1 MNSTKHGIYLKQKLT
16 VMLSSPQIWKEF
28 FEMYYR
34 DELNRLAD
42 AVEFGGDLSLYVDFL
57 RDLSIY
63 REGRLGEELLSR
75 PDVVLN
81 HANEGLALT
90 ENIHDVSLENCRVR
104 FLNLPTSRRVLIRD
118 LRSEHISKFVAIE
131 GIVRKVTE
139 VRPRVVVAAFT
150 CTKCGKLVNVTQD
163 EEATLKQPYEC
174 PACKNRRFVFLPDE
188 SVTVD
193 SQRIRIQ
200 EYPENLRGGE
210 QPQQIDVML
219 EDDLTGKVNPGDR
232 VIVNGIVRAK
242 PRKVGSKHLQ
252 HMDLHV
258 EGNSIEILQ
267 QEYEEFEITEEDRKK
282 ILELAEDDK
291 IFDRVIS
298 SIAPSIY
305 GHENIKLA
313 IALQLFG
320 GVPKK
325 LPDGTEIR
333 GDIHVLLVGDPGVAK
348 SQILRYVHRIAPRS
362 VYTTGKGTTTAGL
375 TATATRDEFDG
386 RWTLEAGALVLAD
399 KGIALVDEIDKMR
412 NEDRS
417 ALHEAMEQQ
426 TVSVAKAGIN
436 AVLRARCALLG
447 AANPKYGRFDRY
459 TPIAEQI
466 DLSPTLLSRFD
477 LIFVLT
483 DDPDEMRDRM
493 LAEHILR
500 THEIGEKFE
509 KLRNIASVE
518 YTRDELI
525 KESELAEIIPS
536 IDPELLRKYIAYAK
550 RTVFPVLSEE
560 AKERIT
566 EFYLSL
572 RSRAKEN
579 SAVPVTARQ
588 LEALIRLAEASARLR
603 LSDVVER
610 EDVDRVIEIIKHS
623 LEQIAV
629 DPETGEIDID
639 YAFTGTS
646 KSQRDRILILKRII
660 EELETTHD
668 KGAPEE
674 EIIRVAEE
682 EGISERKTRELLKK
696 MREMG
701 DVYSPRD
708 GYYRLAVK

>member
-1 MNSTKHGIYLKQKLT
+1 
-16 VMLSSPQIWKEF
+16 MLSSSQIWKEF
-28 FEMYYR
+28 FETYYR

-42 AVEFGGDLSLYVDFL
+42 AIEFGGNKSLYVDYL
-57 RDLSIY
+57 RDLSIFM
-63 REGRLGEELLSR
+63 EGRLGEELLEK
-75 PDVVLN
+75 PDVVIA

-90 ENIHDVSLENCRVR
+90 ENIYDVSLEGCYVR
-104 FLNLPTSRRVLIRD
+104 FYNLPTSKRILIRN
-118 LRSEHISKFVAIE
+118 LRSEHISKFVAVE

-139 VRPRVVVAAFT
+139 VRPRVVKAAFS
-150 CTKCGKLVNVTQD
+150 CTKCGKVVEVIQD
-163 EEATLKQPYEC
+163 DEATLKQPYEC
-174 PACKNRRFVFLPDE
+174 PACKNKRFIFLPDE
-188 SVTVD
+188 SLSID

-210 QPQQIDVML
+210 QPQQIDVIL
-219 EDDLTGKVNPGDR
+219 EGDLTGKVNPGDR
-232 VIVNGIVRAK
+232 VIVNGIIRAK
-242 PRKVGSKHLQ
+242 PRKLGSRQLQ
-252 HMDLHV
+252 HMDIHI

-267 QEYEEFEITEEDRKK
+267 QEYEEFEITEEDKK
-282 ILELAEDDK
+282 RILKLAEDENLFEK
-291 IFDRVIS
+291 IVA

-305 GHENIKLA
+305 GHEDIKLA

-325 LPDGTEIR
+325 LPDGIEIR

-348 SQILRYVHRIAPRS
+348 SQILKYVHRIAPRS

-447 AANPKYGRFDRY
+447 AANPKYGRFDKY

-483 DDPDEMRDRM
+483 DDPDEVRDRK

-500 THEIGEKFE
+500 AHEIGEKLE
-509 KLRNIASVE
+509 KLRNITSVE
-518 YTRDELI
+518 YTREDLDR
-525 KESELAEIIPS
+525 ESEQAKIIPA

-550 RTVFPVLSEE
+550 KTVFPVLSEE
-560 AKERIT
+560 AKNRIID
-566 EFYLSL
+566 FYISL
-572 RSRAKEN
+572 RSRAKDN

-603 LSDVVER
+603 LSDVVSV
-610 EDVDRVIEIIKHS
+610 EDVDRVIKIVKKS

-660 EELETTHD
+660 EELESNYS

-674 EIIRVAEE
+674 EILRAAQE
-682 EGISERKTRELLKK
+682 EGIDEVKARDLLRK

-701 DVYSPRD
+701 DIYSPRE
-708 GYYRLAVK
+708 GYYKLAVK

>member
-1 MNSTKHGIYLKQKLT
+1 
-16 VMLSSPQIWKEF
+16 MLSSPQIWKDF
-28 FEMYYR
+28 FETYYR

-42 AVEFGGDLSLYVDFL
+42 AMEFGGEKSLHVNFVK
-57 RDLSIY
+57 DLSIY
-63 REGRLGEELLSR
+63 MEGKLGEELLES
-75 PDVVLN
+75 PDRVIA
-81 HANEGLALT
+81 HANEGIALT
-90 ENIHDVSLENCRVR
+90 ENIHDVSLEGCKVR
-104 FLNLPTSRRVLIRD
+104 FYNLPSSRRVLIRD

-139 VRPRVVVAAFT
+139 VRPRVVKAVFA
-150 CTKCGKLVNVTQD
+150 CTKCGKLVEVIQED
-163 EEATLKQPYEC
+163 ELTLKQPYEC
-174 PACKNRRFVFLPDE
+174 PACKNKRFLFLPEE
-188 SVTVD
+188 SYTVD

-210 QPQQIDVML
+210 QPQQIDVIL
-219 EDDLTGKVNPGDR
+219 EGDLTGKVNPGDR

-242 PRKVGSKHLQ
+242 PRKFGSKQSQ
-252 HMDLHV
+252 HMDLHI

-267 QEYEEFEITEEDRKK
+267 QEYEEFEITEEDKK
-282 ILELAEDDK
+282 RILKLAEEENIFEK
-291 IFDRVIS
+291 IVA

-305 GHENIKLA
+305 GHEDIKLA

-447 AANPKYGRFDRY
+447 AANPKYGRFDKY

-483 DDPDEMRDRM
+483 DEPDEVRDRK
-493 LAEHILR
+493 LAEHILK
-500 THEIGEKFE
+500 THEIGEKLE
-509 KLRNIASVE
+509 KLRNVASVE
-518 YTRDELI
+518 FTKEEIDR
-525 KESELAEIIPS
+525 ESEIAEIVPAIE
-536 IDPELLRKYIAYAK
+536 PELLRKYIAYAK

-560 AKERIT
+560 AKQKIV

-572 RSRAKEN
+572 RSRAKDN

-603 LSDVVER
+603 LSDVVDK
-610 EDVDRVIEIIKHS
+610 EDVERVIGIIKSS

-646 KSQRDRILILKRII
+646 KSQRDKILILKRII
-660 EELETTHD
+660 EELEASYE

-674 EIIRVAEE
+674 EILKAAQE
-682 EGISERKTRELLKK
+682 EGIDERKAKELLRK
-696 MREMG
+696 MREIG
-701 DVYSPRD
+701 DIYSPRE
-708 GYYRLAVK
+708 GYYRIAVK

>member
-1 MNSTKHGIYLKQKLT
+1 
-16 VMLSSPQIWKEF
+16 MLSSPQVWKEF
-28 FEMYYR
+28 FETYYR

-42 AVEFGGDLSLYVDFL
+42 AVEFGGEKSLHVDFL
-57 RDLSIY
+57 KDLSIY
-63 REGRLGEELLSR
+63 REGMLGEELLSF
-75 PDVVLN
+75 PDRVLS
-81 HANEGLALT
+81 HARDGLALT
-90 ENIHDVSLENCRVR
+90 ENIHDVSLEGCEVR
-104 FLNLPTSRRVLIRD
+104 FFNLPASRRVLIRD
-118 LRSEHISKFVAIE
+118 LRSEHIAKFLAIE

-139 VRPRVVVAAFT
+139 VRPRVVTAAFA
-150 CTKCGKLVNVTQD
+150 CSKCGKVVYVQQEDENV
-163 EEATLKQPYEC
+163 LKQPYEC
-174 PACKNRRFVFLPDE
+174 PACKNRRFIFIPEE
-188 SVTVD
+188 STTVD

-219 EDDLTGKVNPGDR
+219 EGDLTGKVNPGDR
-232 VIVNGIVRAK
+232 VIINGIVRAK
-242 PRKVGSKHLQ
+242 PRKAGAKQLQ
-252 HMDLHV
+252 HMDLHI
-258 EGNSIEILQ
+258 EGNSIEVLE
-267 QEYEEFEITEEDRKK
+267 QEYEEFEITEEDKKK
-282 ILELAEDDK
+282 ILELAEDERIYDK
-291 IFDRVIS
+291 IVA

-305 GHENIKLA
+305 GHEDIKLA

-412 NEDRS
+412 SEDRS

-483 DDPDEMRDRM
+483 DDPDEVRDRK

-509 KLRNIASVE
+509 KLRNIASAE
-518 YTRDELI
+518 YTREELDR
-525 KESELAEIIPS
+525 ESEIAEIVPAIE
-536 IDPELLRKYIAYAK
+536 PELLRKYIAYAK

-560 AKERIT
+560 AKERIMD
-566 EFYLSL
+566 FYLSL

-603 LSDVVER
+603 LSDVIER
-610 EDVDRVIEIIKHS
+610 EDVERVIEIIRHS

-646 KSQRDRILILKRII
+646 KSQRDRIFVLKRII
-660 EELETTHD
+660 EELEASYE

-674 EIIRVAEE
+674 EILRAAEE
-682 EGISERKTRELLKK
+682 EGIEPSKARELLRK
-696 MREMG
+696 MKEVG
-701 DVYSPRD
+701 DIYSPRD

>member
-75 PDVVLN
+75 PDVVLS

-252 HMDLHV
+252 HMDLHI

>member
-1 MNSTKHGIYLKQKLT
+1 
-16 VMLSSPQIWKEF
+16 MLSSPQIWKDF
-28 FEMYYR
+28 FETYYR

-42 AVEFGGDLSLYVDFL
+42 AIEFGGEKSLHVNFVK
-57 RDLSIY
+57 DLSIY
-63 REGRLGEELLSR
+63 MEGKLGEELLEN
-75 PDVVLN
+75 PDRVIA
-81 HANEGLALT
+81 HANEGIALT
-90 ENIHDVSLENCRVR
+90 ENIHDVSLEGCKVR
-104 FLNLPTSRRVLIRD
+104 FYNLPASRRVLIRD

-139 VRPRVVVAAFT
+139 VRPRVVKAAFA
-150 CTKCGKLVNVTQD
+150 CTKCGKLVKVIQED
-163 EEATLKQPYEC
+163 ELTLKQPYEC
-174 PACKNRRFVFLPDE
+174 PACKNKRFIFLPEE
-188 SVTVD
+188 SYTVD

-210 QPQQIDVML
+210 QPQQIDVIL
-219 EDDLTGKVNPGDR
+219 EGDLTGKVNPGDR

-242 PRKVGSKHLQ
+242 PRKFGSKQSQ
-252 HMDLHV
+252 HMDLHI

-267 QEYEEFEITEEDRKK
+267 QEYEEFEITEEDKK
-282 ILELAEDDK
+282 RILKLAEEENIFEK
-291 IFDRVIS
+291 IVA

-305 GHENIKLA
+305 GHEDIKLA

-447 AANPKYGRFDRY
+447 AANPKYGRFDKY

-483 DDPDEMRDRM
+483 DEPDEVRDRK
-493 LAEHILR
+493 LAEHILK
-500 THEIGEKFE
+500 THEIGEKLE
-509 KLRNIASVE
+509 KLRNVASVE
-518 YTRDELI
+518 FTKEEIDR
-525 KESELAEIIPS
+525 ESEIAEIVPAIE
-536 IDPELLRKYIAYAK
+536 PELLRKYIAYAK
-550 RTVFPVLSEE
+550 RTVFPVLSEK
-560 AKERIT
+560 AKQKIV

-572 RSRAKEN
+572 RSRAKDN

-603 LSDVVER
+603 LSDVVDR
-610 EDVDRVIEIIKHS
+610 EDVERVIRIIKSS

-660 EELETTHD
+660 EELEASYE

-674 EIIRVAEE
+674 EILKAAQE
-682 EGISERKTRELLKK
+682 EGIDERKAKELLRK
-696 MREMG
+696 MREIG
-701 DVYSPRD
+701 DIYSPRE
-708 GYYRLAVK
+708 GYYRIAVK

>member
-1 MNSTKHGIYLKQKLT
+1 
-16 VMLSSPQIWKEF
+16 MLSSPHVWKEF
-28 FEMYYR
+28 FETYYR

-42 AVEFGGDLSLYVDFL
+42 AVEYGKERSLYVDFL
-57 RDLSIY
+57 KDLSIY
-63 REGRLGEELLSR
+63 REGKLGEELLSN
-75 PDVVLN
+75 PDKVIA
-81 HANEGLALT
+81 HANEGLALA
-90 ENIHDVSLENCRVR
+90 ENIHDVSLDGCVAR
-104 FLNLPTSRRVLIRD
+104 FYNLPASRRVLIRD
-118 LRSEHISKFVAIE
+118 LRSEHISKFIAIE

-139 VRPRVVVAAFT
+139 VRPKVVVAAFS
-150 CTKCGKLVNVTQD
+150 CTKCGKVVEVTQD
-163 EEATLKQPYEC
+163 DEATLKQPYEC
-174 PACKNRRFVFLPDE
+174 PACKNKRFVFLPEE
-188 SVTVD
+188 SLTVD

-219 EDDLTGKVNPGDR
+219 EGDLTGKVNPGDR

-242 PRKVGSKHLQ
+242 PRKIGSKQLQ
-252 HMDLHV
+252 HMDLHI
-258 EGNSIEILQ
+258 EGNSIEVLQ
-267 QEYEEFEITEEDRKK
+267 QEYEEFEITEEDKK
-282 ILELAEDDK
+282 RILELAEDERIFDK
-291 IFDRVIS
+291 IVA

-305 GHENIKLA
+305 GHEDIKLA

-412 NEDRS
+412 SEDRS

-483 DDPDEMRDRM
+483 DDPDEVRDRK
-493 LAEHILR
+493 LAEHILK
-500 THEIGEKFE
+500 THEIGEKLE
-509 KLRNIASVE
+509 KLRNIASAE
-518 YTRDELI
+518 FTKEELTREA
-525 KESELAEIIPS
+525 ETAEIVPAIEP
-536 IDPELLRKYIAYAK
+536 DLLRKYIAYAK

-560 AKERIT
+560 AKERIID
-566 EFYLSL
+566 FYLSL
-572 RSRAKEN
+572 RSRVKEN

-610 EDVDRVIEIIKHS
+610 EDVDRVVEIIRHS
-623 LEQIAV
+623 LEQIAI

-660 EELETTHD
+660 EELEAAHE

-674 EIIRVAEE
+674 EIIRAAEE
-682 EGISERKTRELLKK
+682 EGIDERKTRELLRK

-701 DVYSPRD
+701 DIYSPRN

>member
-1 MNSTKHGIYLKQKLT
+1 
-16 VMLSSPQIWKEF
+16 MLSSPHVWKEF
-28 FEMYYR
+28 FETYYR

-42 AVEFGGDLSLYVDFL
+42 AVEYGKERSLYVDFL
-57 RDLSIY
+57 KDLSIY
-63 REGRLGEELLSR
+63 REGKLGEELLSN
-75 PDVVLN
+75 PDKVIA
-81 HANEGLALT
+81 HANEGLALA
-90 ENIHDVSLENCRVR
+90 ENIHDVSLDGCVTR
-104 FLNLPTSRRVLIRD
+104 FYNLPASRRVLIRD
-118 LRSEHISKFVAIE
+118 LRSEHISKFIAIE

-139 VRPRVVVAAFT
+139 VRPKVVVAAFS
-150 CTKCGKLVNVTQD
+150 CTKCGKVVEVTQD
-163 EEATLKQPYEC
+163 DEATLKQPYEC
-174 PACKNRRFVFLPDE
+174 PACKNKRFVFLPEE
-188 SVTVD
+188 SLTVD

-219 EDDLTGKVNPGDR
+219 EGDLTGKVNPGDR

-242 PRKVGSKHLQ
+242 PRKIGSKQLQ
-252 HMDLHV
+252 HMDLHI
-258 EGNSIEILQ
+258 EGNSIEVLQ
-267 QEYEEFEITEEDRKK
+267 QEYEEFEITEEDKK
-282 ILELAEDDK
+282 RILELAEDEK
-291 IFDRVIS
+291 IFDKIVA

-305 GHENIKLA
+305 GHEDVKLA

-412 NEDRS
+412 SEDRS

-483 DDPDEMRDRM
+483 DDPDEVRDRK
-493 LAEHILR
+493 LAEHILK
-500 THEIGEKFE
+500 THEIGEKLE
-509 KLRNIASVE
+509 KLRNIASAE
-518 YTRDELI
+518 FTKEELTREA
-525 KESELAEIIPS
+525 ETAEIVPAIEP
-536 IDPELLRKYIAYAK
+536 DLLRKYIAYAK

-560 AKERIT
+560 AKERIID
-566 EFYLSL
+566 FYLSL
-572 RSRAKEN
+572 RSRVKEN

-610 EDVDRVIEIIKHS
+610 EDVDRVVEIIRHS
-623 LEQIAV
+623 LEQIAI

-660 EELETTHD
+660 EELEAAHE

-674 EIIRVAEE
+674 EIIRAAEE
-682 EGISERKTRELLKK
+682 EGIDERKTRELLRK

-701 DVYSPRD
+701 DIYSPRN